1 MSFSLFDAAAK
12 RRHVKH
18 VKTTCSYP
26 KEPKSSDFA
35 SKSWSQCGLH
45 DFGYPSSFAK
55 ISADSESS
63 GHGRSKSIKNSLQ
76 LDPYLSGHVHLG
88 PLKKVG
94 PITNLSHIYV
104 YLLEVFL
111 GSQVSFRTNLVRL
124 LTFLSRRELSLLFAG
139 LGLLHGACRAK
150 KVEKCHFSSKFVL
163 IEIDAPG
170 VLWAYGRG
178 GPL

>member
-1 MSFSLFDAAAK
+1 MRTPSLLSLTRSRRQTSPRRQLCEVRLCLFHCLMPPRSGGILLFSAAK

-63 GHGRSKSIKNSLQ
+63 GHRRSKSIKNSFQ

-88 PLKKVG
+88 RLKQVG
-94 PITNLSHIYV
+94 PITKLCHIYGV
-104 YLLEVFL
+104 KPAK
-111 GSQVSFRTNLVRL
+111 SSFGR
-124 LTFLSRRELSLLFAG
+124 SRNPS
-139 LGLLHGACRAK
+139 
-150 KVEKCHFSSKFVL
+150 
-163 IEIDAPG
+163 
-170 VLWAYGRG
+170 
-178 GPL
+178 